1 MKGGVLWVEYGG
13 GSSGGKRVYFREGKR
28 FVEGFIYCAAVVVF
42 VTQERGGG
50 CCVHKSRVKVLH
62 LIYYPI
68 HVHSLFSELKI
79 YKKRA
84 GELYP

>member
-1 MKGGVLWVEYGG
+1 MKGGVLWVEHGG

-50 CCVHKSRVKVLH
+50 VVCISLGLKFF
-62 LIYYPI
+62 IY
-68 HVHSLFSELKI
+68 FTT
-79 YKKRA
+79 
-84 GELYP
+84 LYTSTVYSQS